1 MYSYYTYDEKIGE
14 VFRMGKTMIEETN
27 IHDYTTKNDVLD
39 VSVIIPTYKR
49 SEDIARAVDSVLNQ
63 TIHSFEVIVV
73 DDNGLD
79 SDDGNKTAA
88 VMEHYIND
96 PKVIYIRHEINKNGS
111 AARNTG
117 IRVAKGRYISFLDDD
132 DAYMPERLEKMVNK
146 MDSLDESWGGCYTG
160 YVKHQQNGKDQF
172 SAETAEGDLFVQA
185 LMRSLYIGTG
195 SNLFFRRET
204 IQDIGF
210 FDESFRRNQDL
221 EYLVRVLKKYK
232 MAHID
237 EVLMEAFFDIRTSN
251 LTYQQNIERETM
263 FRKRFEH
270 YLTELSDKQ
279 QREVE
284 TMWNIDWVR
293 YLVSERKVLSAIGTI
308 IKSRISIKV
317 LFKYVRYAL
326 NRHKTNTCYGFV
338 VKL

>member
-1 MYSYYTYDEKIGE
+1 MDSI
-14 VFRMGKTMIEETN
+14 
-27 IHDYTTKNDVLD
+27 D

-49 SEDIARAVDSVLNQ
+49 SDDIERAVDSVLNQ
-63 TIHSFEVIVV
+63 TIHAFEVIVV
-73 DDNGLD
+73 DDNGLNT
-79 SDDGNKTAA
+79 DDGNKTAV
-88 VMEHYIND
+88 VMERYKKES
-96 PKVIYIRHEINKNGS
+96 KVIYIRHETNKNGS

-117 IRVAKGRYISFLDDD
+117 IRAAKGRYISFLDDD
-132 DAYMPERLEKMVNK
+132 DVYLPERLEKMVKK
-146 MDSLDESWGGCYTG
+146 MDSLDESWGACYTG
-160 YVKHQQNGKDQF
+160 YIKHQQNGKDQL
-172 SAETAEGDLFVQA
+172 SAETAKGDLFVQA

-204 IQDIGF
+204 VQDIGD

-221 EYLVRVLKKYK
+221 EYLVRVLRKYK
-232 MAHID
+232 MAYVD

-251 LTYQQNIERETM
+251 LTHEQSVERETT

-270 YLTELSDKQ
+270 YLTELSDR
-279 QREVE
+279 QRREIE

-293 YLVSERKVLSAIGTI
+293 YLVSKRKIFSAIRTI
-308 IKSRISIKV
+308 IKNRISIKV
-317 LFKYVRYAL
+317 LFKYVGYAL

>member
-1 MYSYYTYDEKIGE
+1 MNSI
-14 VFRMGKTMIEETN
+14 
-27 IHDYTTKNDVLD
+27 D

-49 SEDIARAVDSVLNQ
+49 SDDIARAVDSVLNQ

-73 DDNGLD
+73 DDNGLNT
-79 SDDGNKTAA
+79 DDGNKTAA
-88 VMEHYIND
+88 VMERYKKE
-96 PKVIYIRHEINKNGS
+96 PKVIYIRHETNKNGS

-117 IRVAKGRYISFLDDD
+117 IRAAKGRYISFLDDD

-146 MDSLDESWGGCYTG
+146 MDSLDESWGACYTG

-204 IQDIGF
+204 IQDIGY

-232 MAHID
+232 IAYVD
-237 EVLMEAFFDIRTSN
+237 GVLMEAFFDIRTSN
-251 LTYQQNIERETM
+251 LTHEQSAEREAT

-279 QREVE
+279 QKEVE

-293 YLVSERKVLSAIGTI
+293 YLVSKRKVFGAIGTI
-308 IKSRISIKV
+308 LKNRISIKV
-317 LFKYVRYAL
+317 LFNYLEYAL

>member
-1 MYSYYTYDEKIGE
+1 MK
-14 VFRMGKTMIEETN
+14 ETSN
-27 IHDYTTKNDVLD
+27 VDVID

-49 SEDIARAVDSVLNQ
+49 SEDIARAIDSVLNQ
-63 TIHSFEVIVV
+63 TIKSFEVIVV

-79 SDDGNKTAA
+79 TDEGKKTAL
-88 VMEHYIND
+88 VMEQYKNDSKVVYIQH
-96 PKVIYIRHEINKNGS
+96 KANKNGS

-132 DAYMPERLEKMVNK
+132 DAYMPKRLEKMVNK
-146 MDSLDESWGGCYTG
+146 MDSLDDSWGACYTG

-204 IQDIGF
+204 VQDIGY
-210 FDESFRRNQDL
+210 FDESFKRNQDL
-221 EYLVRVLKKYK
+221 EYLIRVLKKYK
-232 MAHID
+232 MAYVN
-237 EVLMEAFFDIRTSN
+237 EVLMEAFFDIRTCS
-251 LTYQQNIERETM
+251 LTYKHNVEIEKT

-270 YLTELSDKQ
+270 YLTDLSDKQ

-284 TMWNIDWVR
+284 TTWDIDWVR
-293 YLVSERKVLSAIGTI
+293 RLVSKRKILSAIGTV
-308 IKSRISIKV
+308 IKCRIPIKV
-317 LFKYVRYAL
+317 LFKYVGYAL
-326 NRHKTNTCYGFV
+326 NRYKTNTCYGFV